1 MTAIEPTSS
10 VPRHS
15 DSNSALVRLERNKL
29 DLISLEEQLKSYVC
43 EPKTRTLFE
52 RMEILKRK
60 LANLKNSNQEM
71 IIALKD
77 HTLFFEDVKDRI
89 RQQLDTYKSLELKVL
104 EYIGMAKLHC

>member
-1 MTAIEPTSS
+1 
-10 VPRHS
+10 
-15 DSNSALVRLERNKL
+15 
-29 DLISLEEQLKSYVC
+29 
-43 EPKTRTLFE
+43 
-52 RMEILKRK
+52 
-60 LANLKNSNQEM
+60 M